1 LIVKKAYFRLKINL
15 MNNTENKY
23 DTFYRRI
30 IARFIDFAIFIV
42 INFIISFIFSLLQKP
57 KVMQLSM
64 NNNINSILETK
75 ETYQEYSF
83 DLISD
88 WFIHNNFYITL
99 LFLIYMILTNYFFSG
114 SIGKMLVGIK
124 VIEIEET
131 CKPSFINSFKRSLFG
146 IIYLPFLY
154 LFEDNFIVIIGVL
167 VFYILNAFQISSN
180 KKKLTFEDII
190 AKTVVIKS
198 K

>member
-1 LIVKKAYFRLKINL
+1 
-15 MNNTENKY
+15 
-23 DTFYRRI
+23 
-30 IARFIDFAIFIV
+30 
-42 INFIISFIFSLLQKP
+42 
-57 KVMQLSM
+57 
-64 NNNINSILETK
+64 
-75 ETYQEYSF
+75 
-83 DLISD
+83 
-88 WFIHNNFYITL
+88 
-99 LFLIYMILTNYFFSG
+99 
-114 SIGKMLVGIK
+114 MLVGIK